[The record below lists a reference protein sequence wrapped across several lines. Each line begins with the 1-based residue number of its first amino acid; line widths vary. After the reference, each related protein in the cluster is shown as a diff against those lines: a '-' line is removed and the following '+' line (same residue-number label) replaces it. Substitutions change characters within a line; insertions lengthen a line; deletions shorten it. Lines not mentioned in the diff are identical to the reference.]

1 MLENLKLWEELLW
14 DAEGRDGVKPD
25 EGKKHGVCVCLLVR
39 FGVGLGVGVGSMGQ
53 RATWAFER
61 KGNKNSVLFSTNRCR
76 GEKGK
81 EK

>member
-1 MLENLKLWEELLW
+1 MLKAGMELSQMK
-14 DAEGRDGVKPD
+14 ERNM
-25 EGKKHGVCVCLLVR
+25 VCVRLLVGS
-39 FGVGLGVGVGSMGQ
+39 GVRLGVGVGSMGQ
-53 RATWAFER
+53 TATWAFER